1 RRRPRSRSKGRQE
14 LPHEGAQGRRRVA
27 PLAIPGPGPRSRQS
41 LVPSTEVEPPT
52 EREHAMNPITQ
63 EQAGQWRTGEFTSRL
78 WNDAS
83 GILDRVN
90 RLAFLEELAAG
101 TL

>member
-1 RRRPRSRSKGRQE
+1 
-14 LPHEGAQGRRRVA
+14 
-27 PLAIPGPGPRSRQS
+27 
-41 LVPSTEVEPPT
+41 
-52 EREHAMNPITQ
+52 MNPITQ
-63 EQAGQWRTGEFTSRL
+63 EKAGQWRTGEFTSRL

-101 TL
+101 TLAPEIFVDYIQQDAFYLGNYCLLYTSPSPRD